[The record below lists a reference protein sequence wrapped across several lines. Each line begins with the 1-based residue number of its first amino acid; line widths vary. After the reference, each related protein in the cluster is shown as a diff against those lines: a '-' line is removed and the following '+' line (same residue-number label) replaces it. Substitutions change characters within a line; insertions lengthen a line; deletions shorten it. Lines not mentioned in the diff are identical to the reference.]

1 MSRTHTSM
9 TSTGVNLEVRL
20 PLQRWLAPS
29 VAAGLV
35 AALYSGTV
43 PGLVLD
49 WWTRPDFSHGLL
61 IPPLALY
68 LAWLRREEVLAAPAA
83 EDSRGLLVVLAA
95 CVAFL
100 AGKAGAE
107 FFLTRVSL
115 VILLAGLLWTFWGL
129 ERLKRLGFPLVL
141 LATMVPVPAIV
152 FNLLAA
158 PLQLLASEAA
168 TRTLQGLGLAVYRD
182 GNIIHLPEISL
193 GVAEAC
199 SGLRSLFSLLV
210 MALLV
215 GYWRCRRPAARALL
229 VLAAVP
235 VAVGANVA
243 RIAATGLLADH
254 NPQVAMGFYHYF
266 SGWLL
271 FLGGL
276 GVLLLVSSAVRRL

>member
-1 MSRTHTSM
+1 M

-199 SGLRSLFSLLV
+199 SGLRSLVSLLV

>member
-199 SGLRSLFSLLV
+199 SGLRSLVSLLV

>member
-1 MSRTHTSM
+1 M